1 MASNLKKGSPKT
13 RRRTQEERRA
23 ETSAKLLKAT
33 IDLLLEKGF
42 SKFRIADAAAKA
54 KVSRGGQTHHFAT
67 KNELI
72 EAAIERLF
80 ESEIGQA
87 EVDAANTA
95 DGDLIDHSAQHA
107 RDFFSSKLYRVS
119 LNMLISVGRSD
130 HLVDGV
136 RDIAARSRGP
146 IEEVWVDRFIRSGVS
161 KKKAEEILVL
171 LWSVQRG
178 FVVEHLIESNG
189 RGGHGRE
196 LDFTVSLLS
205 DYLHEERNDFTV
217 CEDNSSSPVGIEN

>member
-72 EAAIERLF
+72 EF
-80 ESEIGQA
+80 Q
-87 EVDAANTA
+87 
-95 DGDLIDHSAQHA
+95 
-107 RDFFSSKLYRVS
+107 KLRCVMCFDQ
-119 LNMLISVGRSD
+119 N
-130 HLVDGV
+130 
-136 RDIAARSRGP
+136 
-146 IEEVWVDRFIRSGVS
+146 
-161 KKKAEEILVL
+161 
-171 LWSVQRG
+171 
-178 FVVEHLIESNG
+178 
-189 RGGHGRE
+189 
-196 LDFTVSLLS
+196 
-205 DYLHEERNDFTV
+205 
-217 CEDNSSSPVGIEN
+217 